1 MDAAVGGHDGGH
13 RDGIVALVAVV
24 TLVATQLSSGF
35 GDLRTSFDSSLVKL
49 EKYLADLGLSRAE
62 LKDFFDRVREG
73 VGGTDSNV
81 GGTWSPS
88 GPPRAISWPASSSP
102 SSRRSSSPTTVDGI
116 WTWLVGLF
124 PARARDRVHGSGER
138 AWAVLTSYV
147 RATAV
152 IAAVDALGIGLVALI
167 LGVPFVAPIVV
178 LVFLG
183 AFIPVVGATISGIA
197 AVAVALVDGGPVVAL
212 LMLAGVIAVQQIESH
227 VLQPFLMGKLVRVH
241 PLAVVLAIAAGT
253 LIAGI
258 FGALIAVPLVAIVNV
273 VGQVPRRRSRNRWT
287 QPQDFGVS
295 SDRGHAV
302 SDGHRAG
309 FACFVGRPNAGKSTL
324 TNALV
329 GEKVAITSSK
339 PQTTRRVVRGIV
351 HRPEAQ
357 LILLDTPGLHRPR
370 TLLGER
376 LNGEVRNAWSEVDV
390 IGFCVPAD
398 EPIGPG
404 DRFIARELAQVAG
417 PPRLRSSPR
426 PTGWD
431 GSGWPSS

>member
-1 MDAAVGGHDGGH
+1 VIVPVIVGLLLCAVASPIVDRLQRWMPRSVATMVVIVTGL
-13 RDGIVALVAVV
+13 VALVAVV

-35 GDLRTSFDSSLVKL
+35 GDLRASFDSSLVKL

-62 LKDFFDRVREG
+62 VKDFFDRVREG
-73 VGGTDSNV
+73 VGGANSNV
-81 GGTWSPS
+81 GGTLVAVGTTAGHLVAGIFIALFSTIFFTYD
-88 GPPRAISWPASSSP
+88 G
-102 SSRRSSSPTTVDGI
+102 RRI

-241 PLAVVLAIAAGT
+241 PLAVVLAIATGS
-253 LIAGI
+253 LVAGI
-258 FGALIAVPLVAIVNV
+258 FGALIAVPLVAIVNT
-273 VGQVPRRRSRNRWT
+273 VGGYLAGVSEPLDT
-287 QPQDFGVS
+287 QDFGVS
-295 SDRGHAV
+295 SDPAV
-302 SDGHRAG
+302 
-309 FACFVGRPNAGKSTL
+309 
-324 TNALV
+324 
-329 GEKVAITSSK
+329 
-339 PQTTRRVVRGIV
+339 TR
-351 HRPEAQ
+351 
-357 LILLDTPGLHRPR
+357 
-370 TLLGER
+370 
-376 LNGEVRNAWSEVDV
+376 
-390 IGFCVPAD
+390 
-398 EPIGPG
+398 
-404 DRFIARELAQVAG
+404 
-417 PPRLRSSPR
+417 
-426 PTGWD
+426 
-431 GSGWPSS
+431 

>member
-1 MDAAVGGHDGGH
+1 VAVPFLLRFVAAWSWRLLVVAAFGYVVLRLLAHLSVVIVPVIVGLLLCAVASPIVDRLQRWMPRSVATMLVIVAGL
-13 RDGIVALVAVV
+13 VALVAVV

-62 LKDFFDRVREG
+62 VKDFFDRVREG

-81 GGTWSPS
+81 GGTLVAVGTTAGHLVAGIFIALFSTIFFTYD
-88 GPPRAISWPASSSP
+88 G
-102 SSRRSSSPTTVDGI
+102 RRI

-241 PLAVVLAIAAGT
+241 PLAVVLAIAAGS

-273 VGQVPRRRSRNRWT
+273 VGKYLAGESEALDS
-287 QPQDFGVS
+287 QDFGVS
-295 SDRGHAV
+295 SDPAV
-302 SDGHRAG
+302 
-309 FACFVGRPNAGKSTL
+309 
-324 TNALV
+324 
-329 GEKVAITSSK
+329 
-339 PQTTRRVVRGIV
+339 TR
-351 HRPEAQ
+351 
-357 LILLDTPGLHRPR
+357 
-370 TLLGER
+370 
-376 LNGEVRNAWSEVDV
+376 
-390 IGFCVPAD
+390 
-398 EPIGPG
+398 
-404 DRFIARELAQVAG
+404 
-417 PPRLRSSPR
+417 
-426 PTGWD
+426 
-431 GSGWPSS
+431 

>member
-1 MDAAVGGHDGGH
+1 MIRVRRRPRPASDVPPPVVVVPPTGQPDGVAVPFLLRFVAAWSWRLLVIAAFGYVVLRLLAHLSVVIVPVIVGLLLCAVASPIVDRLQRWMPRSVATMLVIVTGL
-13 RDGIVALVAVV
+13 VALVAVV

-81 GGTWSPS
+81 GGTLVAVGTTAGHLVAGIFIALFSTIFFTYD
-88 GPPRAISWPASSSP
+88 G
-102 SSRRSSSPTTVDGI
+102 RRI

-124 PARARDRVHGSGER
+124 PARARGRVHGSGER

-167 LGVPFVAPIVV
+167 LGVPFVAPIMV

-258 FGALIAVPLVAIVNV
+258 FGALIAVPIVAIVNV
-273 VGQVPRRRSRNRWT
+273 VGKYLAGEPEPLDT
-287 QPQDFGVS
+287 PDFGVS
-295 SDRGHAV
+295 SDPAV
-302 SDGHRAG
+302 
-309 FACFVGRPNAGKSTL
+309 
-324 TNALV
+324 
-329 GEKVAITSSK
+329 
-339 PQTTRRVVRGIV
+339 TR
-351 HRPEAQ
+351 
-357 LILLDTPGLHRPR
+357 
-370 TLLGER
+370 
-376 LNGEVRNAWSEVDV
+376 
-390 IGFCVPAD
+390 
-398 EPIGPG
+398 
-404 DRFIARELAQVAG
+404 
-417 PPRLRSSPR
+417 
-426 PTGWD
+426 
-431 GSGWPSS
+431 